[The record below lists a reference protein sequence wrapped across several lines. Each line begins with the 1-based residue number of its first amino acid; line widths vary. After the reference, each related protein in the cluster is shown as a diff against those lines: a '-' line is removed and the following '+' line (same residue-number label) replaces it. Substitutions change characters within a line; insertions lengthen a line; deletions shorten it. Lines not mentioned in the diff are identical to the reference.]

1 MDLTNLTVTEWI
13 AVISF
18 VGSLIFGFSKFYALF
33 TKMDS
38 TLKDLKKTIQE
49 VEKSH
54 AEYST
59 RLARIEE
66 QIKTLFKS
74 IGGIK

>member
-1 MDLTNLTVTEWI
+1 MDLTTLTITEWI
-13 AVISF
+13 AVITF
-18 VGSLIFGFSKFYALF
+18 VAGLIFGFSKFYALF

-74 IGGIK
+74 IGGVK